1 MKCIFPIHPKRYSA
15 PFIPVTQAKQR
26 GSMLFISVFV
36 IVVLGMLGITLTSLL
51 ATSAESVTY
60 EVLGLRALNAARSGL
75 EVQVALAFPL
85 DTSAATPAICGTST
99 QALSGQGFDGCQFNA
114 QCAREQNV
122 GSNGITYYRFSSTGT
137 CTISGITV
145 NRTVAVDARTF

>member
-1 MKCIFPIHPKRYSA
+1 
-15 PFIPVTQAKQR
+15 
-26 GSMLFISVFV
+26 MLFISVFV
-36 IVVLGMLGITLTSLL
+36 IVVLGMLGITLTGLL

-85 DTSAATPAICGTST
+85 DTSSAPASACGSNN
-99 QALSGQGFDGCQFNA
+99 QNLSGEGFNGCSFNA
-114 QCAREQNV
+114 ECAREQNV

-137 CTISGITV
+137 CTLSGITV